1 MLNIIYTMNLGDK
14 DFRIT
19 KEIENAI
26 READKFVEEKTGN
39 QITDFFYDVA
49 ANNDWYLYDVEERRK
64 MAHCSDEEFD
74 ASFDDYEYDY
84 DEANEIIS
92 GVIWGEAEN
101 YVNFNIYGA
110 H

>member
-39 QITDFFYDVA
+39 QITDFLYDVA

-64 MAHCSDEEFD
+64 MAHCSREEFD
-74 ASFDDYEYDY
+74 WSFDDYEYSY
-84 DEANEIIS
+84 EEANEIIS
-92 GVIWGEAEN
+92 EKVWHEAEN
-101 YVNFNIYGA
+101 YVNFYLYDN